1 MTRTAKKTLCS
12 LITSL
17 KTCNEAE
24 ELLGALLT
32 PDELHTLAER
42 WHIITLLLSG
52 KTQREVQKQL
62 GVGIA
67 TVTRGAKELKY
78 GNGAFQKFAKRVSAK
93 HRTQSR
99 TV

>member
-1 MTRTAKKTLCS
+1 MQRTATKTLYS
-12 LITSL
+12 LIASL
-17 KTCNEAE
+17 KTNREAE

-67 TVTRGAKELKY
+67 TVTRGARELKY
-78 GNGAFQKFAKRVSAK
+78 GNGAFQKFFQRRHKG
-93 HRTQSR
+93 
-99 TV
+99 

>member
-1 MTRTAKKTLCS
+1 MSRTAKKTLYS

-17 KTCNEAE
+17 KTSNEAE
-24 ELLGALLT
+24 ELLSALLT

-67 TVTRGAKELKY
+67 TVTRGARELKY
-78 GNGAFQKFAKRVSAK
+78 GNGAFQKFFKRHIK
-93 HRTQSR
+93 G
-99 TV
+99 